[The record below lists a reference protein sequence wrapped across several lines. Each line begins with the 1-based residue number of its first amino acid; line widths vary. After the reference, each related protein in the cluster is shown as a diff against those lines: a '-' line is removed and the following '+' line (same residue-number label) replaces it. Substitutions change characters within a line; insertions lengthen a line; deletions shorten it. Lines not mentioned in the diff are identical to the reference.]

1 MMDKVI
7 ERKPPSPTRWV
18 LAAAAVLGLVLIGWQ
33 LLVRTSSSQLT
44 IDSSRI
50 TTALV
55 QKTEFLEYYP
65 FDGTVQPATSVYL
78 DVVEGGRV
86 DEILVEGGQHV
97 EKGDLILKFSNTELQ
112 RTSIDTETQLLYNLD
127 IQRSSEVDRA
137 QSGLILREQLLDL
150 QHQILDGKAKLHR
163 YDELLRDGNTA
174 ISQETYETQKNQ
186 VKYLEDHRDLL
197 EERIRRDDEN
207 TKQMLD
213 QVEHSISRLNTSL
226 ELLGKIVKS
235 LEVRAP
241 ISGYL
246 STIDA
251 EVGQNIPTGQ
261 RIGQIDLLDKFKV
274 RVKIDQFYIA
284 RVQVGTTGRIELDDR
299 NWDVK
304 VTKIYPEVKSS
315 AFEADVVFTG
325 AAPDSLKRGQTLTV
339 ELTFGS
345 PTQTLT
351 VAKGGFFQQTAGRW
365 VYLISPEG
373 RTARRVDVRL
383 GRQNPREVEVLDGL
397 REGDRIITSGYD
409 TFNGVDQLNFNE
421 PLKASRGRT

>member
-1 MMDKVI
+1 MDRVI
-7 ERKPPSPTRWV
+7 EKRPASATRWV
-18 LAAAAVLGLVLIGWQ
+18 GLAAGALGVVLVGW
-33 LLVRTSSSQLT
+33 LLLARTGSSRLT

-50 TTALV
+50 TTAVV

-78 DVVEGGRV
+78 DVEEGGRV

-97 EKGDLILKFSNTELQ
+97 EKGDLILKFSNTALQ
-112 RTSIDTETQLLYNLD
+112 RTSIDTETSLLYNLD
-127 IQRSSEVDRA
+127 IQRTSEVDRA

-150 QHQILDGKAKLHR
+150 KHQILDAQAKLHR
-163 YDELLRDGNTA
+163 YDELIKDGNTA
-174 ISQETYETQKNQ
+174 ISQETYELQRNQ

-197 EERIRRDDEN
+197 EERIRRDDEH
-207 TKQMLD
+207 TKELLG
-213 QVEHSISRLNTSL
+213 QVRHSIDRLNTSL

-251 EVGQNIPTGQ
+251 EIGQNIPAGQ

-274 RVKIDQFYIA
+274 RVKIDQYYIA
-284 RVQVGTTGRIELDDR
+284 RVQLGTTGRVNLDDR

-304 VTKIYPEVKSS
+304 VTKIYPEVKNS

-325 AAPDSLKRGQTLTV
+325 AVPDSLKRGQTLTV
-339 ELTFGS
+339 ELTFGA
-345 PTQTLT
+345 PTQTVT
-351 VAKGGFFQQTAGRW
+351 VSKGGFLQQTSGRW
-365 VYLISPEG
+365 VYLISADG
-373 RTARRVDVRL
+373 RSAHRVDVRL
-383 GRQNPREVEVLDGL
+383 GRQNPRQVEVLEGL

-421 PLKASRGRT
+421 PLKASRDRT

>member
-1 MMDKVI
+1 MDRVI
-7 ERKPPSPTRWV
+7 EKKPPSPTRWIV
-18 LAAAAVLGLVLIGWQ
+18 PGAIALGLLLLGWE
-33 LLVRTSSSQLT
+33 LLARSGSSHLT
-44 IDSSRI
+44 IDASRI

-55 QKTEFLEYYP
+55 QNTEFLEYYP

-78 DVVEGGRV
+78 DVEEGGRV

-97 EKGDLILKFSNTELQ
+97 EKGDLILKFSNTALQ

-127 IQRSSEVDRA
+127 IQRTSEVDRA

-150 QHQILDGKAKLHR
+150 KHQTLDAQNKLHR
-163 YDELLRDGNTA
+163 YDELVKDGNTA
-174 ISQETYETQKNQ
+174 ISQETYETQRNQ
-186 VKYLEDHRDLL
+186 VRFLEEHRDLL
-197 EERIRRDDEN
+197 EERIRRDDAHTRE
-207 TKQMLD
+207 LLG
-213 QVEHSISRLNTSL
+213 QVRHSIDRLNTSL
-226 ELLGKIVKS
+226 DLLGKIVKS

-251 EVGQNIPTGQ
+251 EIGQNIPAGQ

-284 RVQVGTTGRIELDDR
+284 RVQVGTTGRVNLDDR
-299 NWDVK
+299 NWEVK
-304 VTKIYPEVKSS
+304 VTKVYPEVKNS

-325 AAPDSLKRGQTLTV
+325 AAPESLKRGQTLTV

-345 PTQTLT
+345 PTRTLT
-351 VAKGGFFQQTAGRW
+351 VAKGGFFQQTSGRW
-365 VYLISPEG
+365 VYLIAADG
-373 RTARRVDVRL
+373 RTAHRVDVRL

-409 TFNGVDQLNFNE
+409 TFNGVDQLKFNE

>member
-1 MMDKVI
+1 MDRII
-7 ERKPPSPTRWV
+7 EKKPPSPTRWV
-18 LAAAAVLGLVLIGWQ
+18 LIAAVAVGLVVIGWQ
-33 LLVRTSSSQLT
+33 LLARTSSTRLT

-50 TTALV
+50 TTAPV

-78 DVVEGGRV
+78 DVEEGGRV

-97 EKGDLILKFSNTELQ
+97 EKGDLILKFSNTVLQ
-112 RTSIDTETQLLYNLD
+112 RTSIDTETQLLYNLE
-127 IQRSSEVDRA
+127 IQRSSEVDHA

-150 QHQILDGKAKLHR
+150 KHQILDAQNKLRR
-163 YDELLRDGNTA
+163 YDELIKDGNTA

-186 VKYLEDHRDLL
+186 VRYLEDHRDLL
-197 EERIRRDDEN
+197 EQRIRRDDQQTQE
-207 TKQMLD
+207 LLG
-213 QVEHSISRLNTSL
+213 QVKHSIERLNTSL
-226 ELLGKIVKS
+226 DLLGKIVKS

-251 EVGQNIPTGQ
+251 EIGQNIPAGQ

-284 RVQVGTTGRIELDDR
+284 RVQVGTTGRINLDDR

-304 VTKIYPEVKSS
+304 VVKVYPEVKSS
-315 AFEADVVFTG
+315 AFEADVLFTG
-325 AAPDSLKRGQTLTV
+325 AAPESLKRGQTLTV

-351 VAKGGFFQQTAGRW
+351 VAKGGFFQQTGGRW
-365 VYLISPEG
+365 VYLISADG

-383 GRQNPREVEVLDGL
+383 GRQNPREVEVLEGL

-409 TFNGVDQLNFNE
+409 TFNGVEQLNFNE